1 LSLEKQITKRIFKII
16 FNMKKILSFVILL
29 VTFISFHANA
39 ETMKIAEGLTV
50 HCYGNRFVVDDA
62 KSQRC
67 FEIVIEQNTNSVGDA
82 VYEILCQDEITRG
95 ITQLA
100 LSTTIQ
106 VTLSP
111 YLTPWGTAIVNTVA
125 NGIYSKACKYYGKKR
140 N

>member
-1 LSLEKQITKRIFKII
+1 
-16 FNMKKILSFVILL
+16 MKKLISLIIILM
-29 VTFISFHANA
+29 TFISFHANA
-39 ETMKIAEGLTV
+39 ETMKITEGLTI

-67 FEIVIEQNTNSVGDA
+67 FEVVIEQKTNSVGDG

-125 NGIYSKACKYYGKKR
+125 NGIYSKTCNYYEKKKK
-140 N
+140 

>member
-1 LSLEKQITKRIFKII
+1 
-16 FNMKKILSFVILL
+16 MKKILSFVILI
-29 VTFISFHANA
+29 VVFISFQANA

-67 FEIVIEQNTNSVGDA
+67 FEVVIEQKTNSFGDD

-111 YLTPWGTAIVNTVA
+111 YLTPWGMAIVNTVA
-125 NGIYSKACKYYGKKR
+125 NGIYSKTCNYYGRKKK
-140 N
+140 